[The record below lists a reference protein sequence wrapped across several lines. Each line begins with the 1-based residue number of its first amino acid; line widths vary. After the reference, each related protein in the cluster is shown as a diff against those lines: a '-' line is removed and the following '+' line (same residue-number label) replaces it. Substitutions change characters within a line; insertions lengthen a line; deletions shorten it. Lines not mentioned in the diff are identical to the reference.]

1 MTKLNIKKIA
11 KKYELALTG
20 NNIPV
25 NAIYLFGSYAK
36 GRARPGSD
44 IDFCVVSNA
53 FGKNDFREMVII
65 NQIAKQVAAE
75 IEAFPIE
82 EKEFKRRTNPFIKE
96 ALRTGERLL

>member
-1 MTKLNIKKIA
+1 
-11 KKYELALTG
+11 
-20 NNIPV
+20 
-25 NAIYLFGSYAK
+25 
-36 GRARPGSD
+36 
-44 IDFCVVSNA
+44 
-53 FGKNDFREMVII
+53 MVII